1 MSVMATG
8 GDWIEWAVDF
18 IDPQNHIGEIKENGG
33 EKYLIYCEYAEELFK
48 NMTLP
53 ACIVA

>member
-1 MSVMATG
+1 MATG